1 MATIQVPKPP
11 KSAWT
16 PDRPVSTLL
25 KSQVEHLSEAESK
38 LPHQYKSQIYIN
50 AIKTEG
56 EAAEYIQKV
65 TEAIHR
71 AHEAAAYRHAKAAPK
86 RRGAIAISA
95 VAGVPKSA
103 KSAPKPKAKKTQAKP
118 KPQTKKSKSAAAA
131 SGRKK

>member
-11 KSAWT
+11 KSAWN
-16 PDRPVSTLL
+16 PDRPISTLL

-38 LPHQYKSQIYIN
+38 LPHQYKSQIYVN

-65 TEAIHR
+65 TEAITR
-71 AHEAAAYRHAKAAPK
+71 AHEDAALRWAKASQK
-86 RRGAIAISA
+86 RGGSIAISA
-95 VAGVPKSA
+95 VAGRPKSA
-103 KSAPKPKAKKTQAKP
+103 KSAAKPKAKKTAVKSKP
-118 KPQTKKSKSAAAA
+118 LAKKSKSAAAA